1 MHTPVTLLILAAGLG
16 TRMKSRR
23 AKVLHQAGGRTL
35 IEHVVETALEVAPAG
50 DVFAVV
56 GCQAEQ
62 VQAVLVPYGVE
73 SIHQAEQ
80 SGTGHAVMVCRERLG
95 NRPGLLAV
103 LYGDCPLLSAAT
115 LRELIAR
122 QSGSSAAATVITTTV
137 EDPTGYGRI
146 LRDEAGHVRA
156 IVEQKAASPEELA
169 VREINSGI
177 YCFRAELLWAYLDE
191 IRPENPAREYYLT
204 DLVAIFRRAGH
215 FVEPFHL
222 SDPTEV
228 LGINTRVELAGV
240 DRVLRERKVRE
251 LMLAG
256 VTIEKPETVMVDAQ
270 VRVGEDTVIEPLA
283 QLRGGTRVGK
293 DCRIGAGAVL
303 RDSELG
309 DGVEIGPYSVIQDS
323 RLESGARAGPY
334 ARLRLGAHLE
344 AGAQVGNFVE
354 VKKTRLGRGS
364 KALHLAYLGDA
375 DIGAGVNVG
384 AGTITCNYD
393 GERKHETRIGA
404 GVFVGSNATL
414 VAPIE
419 VGPGSYIAA
428 GSTITDPVPPDA
440 LALGRARQVNKA
452 NWAKKRRLKAAP
464 P

>member
-1 MHTPVTLLILAAGLG
+1 
-16 TRMKSRR
+16 
-23 AKVLHQAGGRTL
+23 
-35 IEHVVETALEVAPAG
+35 
-50 DVFAVV
+50 
-56 GCQAEQ
+56 
-62 VQAVLVPYGVE
+62 
-73 SIHQAEQ
+73 
-80 SGTGHAVMVCRERLG
+80 
-95 NRPGLLAV
+95 
-103 LYGDCPLLSAAT
+103 
-115 LRELIAR
+115 
-122 QSGSSAAATVITTTV
+122 
-137 EDPTGYGRI
+137 
-146 LRDEAGHVRA
+146 
-156 IVEQKAASPEELA
+156 
-169 VREINSGI
+169 
-177 YCFRAELLWAYLDE
+177 
-191 IRPENPAREYYLT
+191 
-204 DLVAIFRRAGH
+204 
-215 FVEPFHL
+215 
-222 SDPTEV
+222 
-228 LGINTRVELAGV
+228 
-240 DRVLRERKVRE
+240 
-251 LMLAG
+251 MLAG
-256 VTIEKPETVMVDAQ
+256 VTIEKPETVVVDAQ